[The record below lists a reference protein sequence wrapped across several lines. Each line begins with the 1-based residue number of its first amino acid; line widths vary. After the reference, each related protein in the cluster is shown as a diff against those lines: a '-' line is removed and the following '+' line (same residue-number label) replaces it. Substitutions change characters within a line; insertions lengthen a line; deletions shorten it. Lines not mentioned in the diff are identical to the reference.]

1 MGKRR
6 RRKKTHLGRSKRR
19 VGEWG
24 KYAARRSMDQDHEQ
38 RKAQEIIAKAD
49 TGLTESNMSGSSTL
63 HGTDADEVHY
73 LQ

>member
-1 MGKRR
+1 
-6 RRKKTHLGRSKRR
+6 
-19 VGEWG
+19 
-24 KYAARRSMDQDHEQ
+24 MDQDHEQ